1 MSSKDITVFSI
12 SLLTSED
19 YHLWADHMKTWLQL
33 NGLWHLVSGLE
44 EKPAAQPEIKDSNG
58 QILSPAVPLDWKEL
72 KQWEILAEK
81 AAGALKTAMSH
92 EVKVLIRDCEDD
104 PIMIWETLRTCFIQ
118 QCTAPHFNA
127 YHALLSVQREDS
139 ELLDSL
145 INKVDEQIR
154 VIESLS
160 PPSFTLRNL
169 YDELAVMAI
178 IRVLP
183 HSFDDVVRTISVLD
197 KFDKQSVV
205 QSLRNMEQ
213 THSNLSGATSAFSAS
228 STAPRHFK
236 SNSSSQS
243 FTSQP
248 QNSQNKANHPKCDF
262 CSCLGHYVTA
272 KGLGSN
278 SRHTKTIS

>member
-1 MSSKDITVFSI
+1 MSSKDIAVFSI

-58 QILSPAVPLDWKEL
+58 QILSPAVPLDQKEPQ
-72 KQWEILAEK
+72 QWEILAEK

-92 EVKVLIRDCEDD
+92 EVKVLIKDCEDD
-104 PIMIWETLRTCFIQ
+104 LIMIWETLRTCFIQ
-118 QCTAPHFNA
+118 QRTAPCFNA
-127 YHALLSVQREDS
+127 YHALLSVQKKDS

-169 YDELAVMAI
+169 YDELAVMTI
-178 IRVLP
+178 IRALP

-213 THSNLSGATSAFSAS
+213 TRFNLSGATSAFSAS
-228 STAPRHFK
+228 STAPR
-236 SNSSSQS
+236 
-243 FTSQP
+243 T
-248 QNSQNKANHPKCDF
+248 
-262 CSCLGHYVTA
+262 L
-272 KGLGSN
+272 
-278 SRHTKTIS
+278 